1 MSPPFINF
9 CFTRKKNYAKI
20 YQDIQNAKQEIENK
34 KRESKEK
41 EKEKAEKEAEVKE
54 LKKQRTEINKLQLA
68 DEKKEK
74 DANKRLANC
83 EANIYK
89 RW

>member
-1 MSPPFINF
+1 
-9 CFTRKKNYAKI
+9 
-20 YQDIQNAKQEIENK
+20 
-34 KRESKEK
+34 
-41 EKEKAEKEAEVKE
+41 VKE